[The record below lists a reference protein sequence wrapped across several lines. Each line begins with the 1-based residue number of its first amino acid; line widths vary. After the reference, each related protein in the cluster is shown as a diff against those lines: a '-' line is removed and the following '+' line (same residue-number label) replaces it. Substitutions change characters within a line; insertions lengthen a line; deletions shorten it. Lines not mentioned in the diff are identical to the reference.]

1 MPSTLAREACHQPE
15 LNVSRRTTRENGL
28 SRGIGVRVGL
38 LFAALFV
45 IAIFVWQ
52 GIAAHGAPDPLQA
65 HTTATV
71 ASLDI
76 GVLVFREGL
85 ECILVLA
92 AVTASMTGPRRD
104 YRKPVMSGAAI
115 AFLAT
120 LVTWFVAVGI
130 MKQLSENVPAL
141 HLQAATG
148 LLAVI
153 VLLVIMNWFFH
164 KIYWGGWI
172 RAHNRRRK
180 ALLENARSVEIWQR
194 HLWWGLILLG
204 FTSVYREGFEVVLFL
219 QSYNL
224 RLGGGVVLKGA
235 LLGIVLSGMV
245 AVLTFVLQRRLP
257 YRKMLITT
265 GILLGMVLLVMVGEQ
280 AQEMQLAHWIPTTQI
295 DRLANVIPPWMGM
308 WFAVFPT
315 VETLVAQL
323 IAAVLVVGSY
333 YAARHFGGAPPRSVE
348 PAEEARSE
356 AKVAIT
362 EQLEAV
368 P

>member
-1 MPSTLAREACHQPE
+1 MPSTLAREVCQQPKA
-15 LNVSRRTTRENGL
+15 NVLPRATPENRSSRTL
-28 SRGIGVRVGL
+28 VVRVSL

-92 AVTASMTGPRRD
+92 AVTASMTGPRFM
-104 YRKPVMSGAAI
+104 YRRPVMSGAAI

-120 LVTWFVAVGI
+120 LATWFVAIRI
-130 MKQLSENVPAL
+130 MKQLSENIPAL

-180 ALLENARSVEIWQR
+180 SLVENARAVGISQR

-204 FTSVYREGFEVVLFL
+204 FTSLYREGFEVVLFL
-219 QSYNL
+219 QGYYL

-235 LLGIVLSGMV
+235 LLGIVLTGLV
-245 AVLTFVLQRRLP
+245 AILTFVLQQRLP

-280 AQEMQLAHWIPTTQI
+280 TQEMQLAHWISTTEI
-295 DRLANVIPPWMGM
+295 TSLKNYMPPWMGL

-315 VETLVAQL
+315 VETLVAQF

-333 YAARHFGGAPPRSVE
+333 YAARHFGGGKPGGTALETPAPRM
-348 PAEEARSE
+348 A
-356 AKVAIT
+356 AIN
-362 EQLEAV
+362 A
-368 P
+368 